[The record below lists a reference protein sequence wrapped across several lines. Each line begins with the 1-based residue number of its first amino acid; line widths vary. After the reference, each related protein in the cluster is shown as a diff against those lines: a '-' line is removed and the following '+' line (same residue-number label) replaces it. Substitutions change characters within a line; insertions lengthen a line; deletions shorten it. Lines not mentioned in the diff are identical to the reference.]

1 MNRRSIPLQTISI
14 AIPCTADWGKMTGND
29 QVRFC
34 QECKLNVYNISGMT
48 QYQAEDLIR
57 KTEGRLCVRYFRR
70 TDGTIL
76 TQNCPVGLQALK
88 KAARAAT
95 AIISA
100 LLSFITGFA
109 LFSYITNKKAV
120 PTPLMGS
127 IAYTPPVI
135 EHGNE
140 IKGEMVVTPPDANIN
155 TNTPPDELSNTNPTS
170 CSIKNPEGEM
180 GEVLMGK
187 IAAPVNEGTFEMGDV
202 AAPTSISRSE
212 KDLRSAAIEN
222 PVVEISNEGFP
233 GKNFTV
239 IVRIVIDS
247 SGNVISA
254 ENVSSNSIDPEVVE
268 SALSTAYQW
277 KFNVSKL
284 NSNGANVVGVLT
296 FYIKN

>member
-1 MNRRSIPLQTISI
+1 MTKRSIPLQTISV
-14 AIPCTADWGKMTGND
+14 AAPCSADWGKMVGND

-34 QECKLNVYNISGMT
+34 QECKLNVYNLSSMT

-76 TQNCPVGLQALK
+76 TQNCPTGLQALKK

-100 LLSFITGFA
+100 LLSFITGFG
-109 LFSYITNKKAV
+109 LFSYITNKKET

-140 IKGEMVVTPPDANIN
+140 IKGEMVVASPDIN
-155 TNTPPDELSNTNPTS
+155 TNIPPDELSNPSS
-170 CSIKNPEGEM
+170 CSVENPEGEI

-187 IAAPVNEGTFEMGDV
+187 IAAPVKEGTVEMGDV
-202 AAPTSISRSE
+202 AVSTSISRSE
-212 KDLRSAAIEN
+212 KDLRSAAIES
-222 PVVEISNEGFP
+222 PTVEISNKEFQ
-233 GKNFTV
+233 GKSFTV
-239 IVRIVIDS
+239 IVRIEIDS
-247 SGNVISA
+247 SGNVVSV
-254 ENVSSNSIDPEVVE
+254 EDVSSNSIDREIVE
-268 SALSTAYQW
+268 SVLDKAYQW
-277 KFNVSKL
+277 KFNVNKL
-284 NSNGANVVGVLT
+284 NSNGSNVVGDLT
-296 FYIKN
+296 FHIKN